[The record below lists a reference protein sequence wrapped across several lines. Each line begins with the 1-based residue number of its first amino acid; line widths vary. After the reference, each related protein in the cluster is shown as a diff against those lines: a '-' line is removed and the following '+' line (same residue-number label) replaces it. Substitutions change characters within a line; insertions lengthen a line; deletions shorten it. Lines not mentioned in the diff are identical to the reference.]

1 MKITKTATKGLPAIL
16 LLYVEQNATEELAEK
31 INRGAKTFEGCAA
44 FVKGEARKQ
53 AQNGVAVIED
63 ATVYGWAMHFFEE
76 DEIPEPDEKA
86 KTAASVGVTTKSAQT
101 AEQKPKQQQAPR
113 EKAQK
118 APKPKKDDGYEQLDI
133 FGGMI

>member
-1 MKITKTATKGLPAIL
+1 MKITKTAKDGLPAML
-16 LLYVEQNATEELAEK
+16 RVFMEYNATEELAEK
-31 INRGAKTFEGCAA
+31 INRGPKTFEGCAA
-44 FVKGEARKQ
+44 FIKEEARKQ
-53 AQNGVAVIED
+53 AQNGVAVIKD

-86 KTAASVGVTTKSAQT
+86 KKAASVGVTAKSAQT
-101 AEQKPKQQQAPR
+101 DEQKPKPQQAPR

>member
-1 MKITKTATKGLPAIL
+1 MKITKTAKGGLPAMIRT
-16 LLYVEQNATEELAEK
+16 YMEYNATEELAEK

-44 FVKGEARKQ
+44 FIKGEARKQ

-86 KTAASVGVTTKSAQT
+86 KTAASVGVTTKGAQT

-118 APKPKKDDGYEQLDI
+118 PKKDDGYEQLDI